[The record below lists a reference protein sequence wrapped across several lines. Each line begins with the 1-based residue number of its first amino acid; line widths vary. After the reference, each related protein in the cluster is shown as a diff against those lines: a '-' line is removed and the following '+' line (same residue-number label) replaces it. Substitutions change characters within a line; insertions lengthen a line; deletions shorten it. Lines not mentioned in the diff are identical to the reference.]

1 MVFGRVFNE
10 YITFKVTFFINSL
23 SLEYYT
29 DVHKAVFWI
38 NKLALVHT
46 NKNIYYFNLP
56 SISKI
61 FWIQFRVK
69 KILALMFLLAVV
81 IYYMFCDMNKYYT

>member
-1 MVFGRVFNE
+1 MIMVFGRVFNE
-10 YITFKVTFFINSL
+10 YITFKVTFFINLL

-46 NKNIYYFNLP
+46 N
-56 SISKI
+56 
-61 FWIQFRVK
+61 
-69 KILALMFLLAVV
+69 
-81 IYYMFCDMNKYYT
+81 

>member
-46 NKNIYYFNLP
+46 NKNIYYLTCRLFLKSFGFN
-56 SISKI
+56 
-61 FWIQFRVK
+61 F
-69 KILALMFLLAVV
+69 A
-81 IYYMFCDMNKYYT
+81 